1 MTSSVPRR
9 RLPFEHTAPFFSG
22 RSPLAGPPT
31 VPVGFTLL
39 ELLVVLALIA
49 GLLALA
55 FPAFASI
62 HQRSRVARARA
73 DLAIISQALED
84 YRRYFGDFPQTGDF
98 PQAPPDCTVG
108 LTPSNAQA
116 KLFNALTGVFG
127 PVGFSVSEQ
136 INGRA
141 FIEPTR
147 LSLEAGLSSAF
158 LAVSGSPLHKSE
170 ENTCFL
176 DPWGRRYLYY
186 YKRGGNP
193 TAWAAASS
201 VLYSSGPDGLDLPP
215 NPDSGLPVASAA
227 AAAANADNIYASD
240 LSR

>member
-1 MTSSVPRR
+1 MLSFVSRR
-9 RLPFEHTAPFFSG
+9 RFLFGPTAPFFRG
-22 RSPLAGPPT
+22 RSTPVAAPA

-39 ELLVVLALIA
+39 ELLVVLALIV
-49 GLLALA
+49 GLMALA
-55 FPAFASI
+55 FPAFSSV

-73 DLAIISQALED
+73 DLAVLRQALED
-84 YRRYFGDFPQTGDF
+84 YRLYFGDFPQTGDF

-108 LTPSNAQA
+108 LTPTNAQA

-147 LSLEAGLSSAF
+147 LSLEPSLSSAF

-193 TAWAAASS
+193 TAWTATGCI
-201 VLYSSGPDGLDLPP
+201 LYSSGPDGLDVPP
-215 NPDSGLPVASAA
+215 DPDSGLAPAS
-227 AAAANADNIYASD
+227 AAANADNLYASD

>member
-1 MTSSVPRR
+1 MLSFVSRR
-9 RLPFEHTAPFFSG
+9 RFPFGPTAPFFSG
-22 RSPLAGPPT
+22 RSTLAGPPT
-31 VPVGFTLL
+31 APVGFTLL

-49 GLLALA
+49 GLMALA
-55 FPAFASI
+55 FPAFASV
-62 HQRSRVARARA
+62 HRRSLVARARA
-73 DLAIISQALED
+73 DLAVISQALED
-84 YRRYFGDFPQTGDF
+84 YRLVFGDFPQTGDF
-98 PQAPPDCTVG
+98 PQAPPDCTIG
-108 LTPSNAQA
+108 LTPTNAQA

-127 PVGFSVSEQ
+127 PAGFSVSER

-141 FIEPTR
+141 FIEPNR
-147 LSLEAGLSSAF
+147 LSLEASLSSAF

-193 TAWAAASS
+193 AAWAVPACI
-201 VLYSSGPDGLDLPP
+201 LYSSGPDGLDVPP
-215 NPDSGLPVASAA
+215 NPDSGLPVAST